1 MNISAYAMSVLTNI
15 AVAAKEGAE
24 GQKEKENIADIGSM
38 ILESVMLMEQLDG
51 ESDVTP
57 FKVV

>member
-1 MNISAYAMSVLTNI
+1 MSVLTNI